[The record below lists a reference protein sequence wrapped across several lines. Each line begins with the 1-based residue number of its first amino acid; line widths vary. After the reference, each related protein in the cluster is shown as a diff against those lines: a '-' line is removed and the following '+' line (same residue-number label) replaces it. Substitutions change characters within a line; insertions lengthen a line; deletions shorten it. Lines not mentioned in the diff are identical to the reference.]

1 MSYNAP
7 KKPVTVAVAPPVR
20 IYSGSSDVAYTNGAI
35 PNTGNR
41 DFWTSVATLKPI
53 SQEDTDKAYQN
64 KEPVIA
70 AKIATDLANQKQAA
84 AAATNVVNSTVASQ
98 AGVAARDAVAKANQ
112 GTKQIVGLGVAA
124 VVAVVAAGI
133 YFLKRKTKH
142 A

>member
-1 MSYNAP
+1 MSNKA
-7 KKPVTVAVAPPVR
+7 KNPVVVAPPVR
-20 IYSGSSDVAYTNGAI
+20 IYSGSSDVAYVNGAI
-35 PNTGNR
+35 PNTANR
-41 DFWTSVATLKPI
+41 DFWTGVAPVKSV
-53 SQEDTDKAYQN
+53 SQDDTDKAYQN

-70 AKIATDLANQKQAA
+70 AKIATDNANQRQAA
-84 AAATNVVNSTVASQ
+84 SAATNVVNATVASQ

-133 YFLKRKTKH
+133 YFLKRKTKN